1 MSGGGGRRGGGHE
14 EEHENHERWLVSYAD
29 MITVLMALFIVLF
42 AISQVDAQKFNML
55 AKGLADGFGVSSSVP
70 IQGGTGFLPSESLA
84 DIPSD
89 ISNAARPQ
97 PVDLSGS
104 GKEGSDSEGRDQSAA
119 INAAAIAEYQRL
131 REIEAEMAAGLG
143 EEGLADK
150 VQFRINERGLVAA
163 IVSDDI
169 VFESA
174 SAELKP
180 AGRDIIEAL
189 APVLVQIPDAIVAE
203 GHANHLPLQDTSLY
217 RSNLHL
223 SSARASSVMLY
234 LWDISDIDETRTS
247 AAGFGSSRPLHPID
261 DPRAIEGNRR
271 VDLVI
276 LSPKTASVRHLL
288 PQLDEVQRGAETGE
302 TAGSDSNPVET
313 GTGHAETS
321 SDTSHADTGAADAG
335 HADAS
340 ADEHAATE
348 ADHAE
353 TTGAEHP

>member
-1 MSGGGGRRGGGHE
+1 MSGGGGGGRRSAPE

-55 AKGLADGFGVSSSVP
+55 AKGLADGFGVSSAIPV
-70 IQGGTGFLPSESLA
+70 QGGTGFLPAETLA
-84 DIPSD
+84 DVPSD
-89 ISNAARPQ
+89 ITNAARPQ

-131 REIEAEMAAGLG
+131 REIEAQMAAGLG
-143 EEGLADK
+143 EEGLAEK

-180 AGRDIIEAL
+180 AGQDIVKAL
-189 APVLVQIPDAIVAE
+189 APALVQIPDAVATE
-203 GHANHLPLQDTSLY
+203 GHANHLPLQNTTAY

-223 SSARASSVMLY
+223 SAARASSVMLY
-234 LWDISDIDETRTS
+234 LWNISDIDQTRTS
-247 AAGFGSSRPLHPID
+247 ASGYGSSRPLHPID
-261 DPRAIEGNRR
+261 NPRAIEGNRR

-288 PQLDEVQRGAETGE
+288 PQLDQVQRGTTTAPEANAAPEATTGDDQ
-302 TAGSDSNPVET
+302 SQN
-313 GTGHAETS
+313 
-321 SDTSHADTGAADAG
+321 TGAP
-335 HADAS
+335 
-340 ADEHAATE
+340 
-348 ADHAE
+348 
-353 TTGAEHP
+353 HP